1 MFPHNAD
8 PAVIS
13 RHYEVYLYY
22 LLGEIMFCNSSRD
35 YVEPHLIW
43 LARELTAQP
52 DEDISY
58 SWVSV
63 VLADT
68 YRGLCDACRWFTSRG
83 SISGCLLLLQM
94 WSLEYLPTSRPWV
107 KKTYYPISISN
118 GIPDTMRPTMGY
130 RWMFGRLCW
139 MHQSDHGSY
148 ICVVSDLDLLNA
160 DHVNWD
166 PWTADRA
173 VDIASGGLI
182 SAACISDTGLWMT
195 RCLLVY
201 MNSMKLYSPERV
213 QR

>member
-1 MFPHNAD
+1 
-8 PAVIS
+8 
-13 RHYEVYLYY
+13 
-22 LLGEIMFCNSSRD
+22 MFCNSSGD

-58 SWVSV
+58 SWGSV

-68 YRGLCDACRWFTSRG
+68 YRGLCDNCRRLTSRG

-94 WSLEYLPTSRPWV
+94 WSWEYLPTSHPWV
-107 KKTYYPISISN
+107 KKAYYLIPISN
-118 GIPDTMRPTMGY
+118 DIPDTMRPTMGY
-130 RWMFGRLCW
+130 RWMFAWLRW

-148 ICVVSDLDLLNA
+148 ICVVSDLDLLNT

-166 PWTADRA
+166 PWTTDRA
-173 VDIASGGLI
+173 ADIVSGGLI

-201 MNSMKLYSPERV
+201 MNIVELYSPEHV
-213 QR
+213 QRQFGFHQLVPIPPPRDIGVWHE